1 MSIPALQRPEAFFWQ
16 CVAEG
21 CPAGEGLWSQ
31 KLASWALPCTAPTKP
46 AGQTCHVR
54 VPHTLRGRQVW
65 LAAKATVC
73 SLTPSARSHRG
84 HLPCWA
90 CRVSTRAYT
99 HSEPPP
105 PTRSHTHTP
114 AGTMSR
120 RPAHPLD
127 SSVLMGPGGRGGRP
141 GELPGPQLTEEMPES
156 PAQLWNCVTTGA
168 AGTKAQS
175 HYPRLGGRR
184 EDASIPQLSSHTP
197 ILEWFAEHRLCA
209 DPLLGVSNHIRHALG
224 AGGMEVDTGRGD

>member
-1 MSIPALQRPEAFFWQ
+1 MVPKAGLVGPPLHSPHQTSRSDVSRPCPSHPPRTAGVAGRQSHCLLTHSLGPKPQRTPPLL
-16 CVAEG
+16 G
-21 CPAGEGLWSQ
+21 LPGEH
-31 KLASWALPCTAPTKP
+31 T
-46 AGQTCHVR
+46 R
-54 VPHTLRGRQVW
+54 IHTLRT
-65 LAAKATVC
+65 A
-73 SLTPSARSHRG
+73 
-84 HLPCWA
+84 
-90 CRVSTRAYT
+90 
-99 HSEPPP
+99 P